1 LFNQNDTQIDKRIDL
16 LNNMYLKKIKPK
28 EEKERI
34 EKERFEKER
43 LEKERLE
50 KERLEKERLE
60 KERLEKERLE
70 KERLEKERLEKEQN
84 IQVQESLEKE
94 SLEEIDRKRQEEIDR
109 KRQEEIDRKRQ
120 EEIDRK
126 RQEEIDRKRQEEIDR
141 KRLEEI
147 ETKTNSSEVKEI
159 LGKNKKTTLLRR
171 NSYVEESDTP
181 IWEFCRNNNK
191 KVRIDNIDFNL
202 AVDKLAKGIY
212 SGIIAYSGNLL
223 ELANIAKNLTLDLK
237 GSQSSLDSEH
247 KVVGKT
253 SNDQV
258 VFLKIQISN
267 KRRGLNLFK
276 CLSFASSRQILVA
289 KYTIVKPKNSKARE
303 ICNNKINKITM
314 NTLEQIFEED
324 EVEEPDCCGCYK

>member
-1 LFNQNDTQIDKRIDL
+1 MRILIILILAAGCSTTQHS
-16 LNNMYLKKIKPK
+16 KIH
-28 EEKERI
+28 
-34 EKERFEKER
+34 
-43 LEKERLE
+43 
-50 KERLEKERLE
+50 
-60 KERLEKERLE
+60 
-70 KERLEKERLEKEQN
+70 
-84 IQVQESLEKE
+84 S
-94 SLEEIDRKRQEEIDR
+94 EIKH
-109 KRQEEIDRKRQ
+109 
-120 EEIDRK
+120 
-126 RQEEIDRKRQEEIDR
+126 
-141 KRLEEI
+141 
-147 ETKTNSSEVKEI
+147 
-159 LGKNKKTTLLRR
+159 G
-171 NSYVEESDTP
+171 
-181 IWEFCRNNNK
+181 NNK
-191 KVRIDNIDFNL
+191 NVRIDNIDFNL

-253 SNDQV
+253 SNEQV
-258 VFLKIQISN
+258 VFLKIKISN

-324 EVEEPDCCGCYK
+324 EVEDPDCCGCYK